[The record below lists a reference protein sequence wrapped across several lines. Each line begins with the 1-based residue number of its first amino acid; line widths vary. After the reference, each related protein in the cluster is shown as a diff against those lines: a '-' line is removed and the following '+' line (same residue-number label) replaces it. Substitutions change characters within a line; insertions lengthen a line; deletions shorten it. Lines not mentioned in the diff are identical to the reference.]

1 MSSDAFYEKF
11 VRPALFKMEP
21 EAAHDLVH
29 KLLASGGGL
38 FGMKPQCYQGNDLEI
53 ELFGHR
59 LSNPV
64 GLAAGFDKNAKLV
77 HVLGSLGFGYA
88 EIGSITARASQGNP
102 KPRLFRLPADQA
114 LINRL
119 GLNGEGADAVAK
131 RLTEKPASLPL
142 AINIAKTNDPKI
154 SGDAAVQDILHSFTA
169 IRDLEFVYVA
179 INASCP
185 NTAEGCIQEKQFL
198 STIFA
203 EIQKLNHNRLP
214 ILVKVSPDST
224 EQLLDDIAA
233 ISMQHGLSG
242 YVCGNTTISRD
253 KLRTDKETLSEIG
266 NGGLSG
272 PPLFPKALALTR
284 NLYKRKGPLQKIIAV
299 GGISSGKQAYQMI
312 LAGACAVE
320 LYTGLI
326 YKGPSLPKHICEEL
340 SRLLETDG
348 CTLSQAVGAEYRR
361 KSPIPD
367 AV

>member
-1 MSSDAFYEKF
+1 MSNDVFYEKF
-11 VRPALFKMEP
+11 VRPTLFKMDP

-29 KLLASGGGL
+29 KLLANGGVL
-38 FGMKPQCYQGNDLEI
+38 MGMKPQSYDGTDLRI
-53 ELFGHR
+53 DLFGSE
-59 LSNPV
+59 LNNPV
-64 GLAAGFDKNAKLV
+64 GLAAGFDKNGKLV
-77 HVLGSLGFGYA
+77 HVLSALGFGFA
-88 EIGSITARASQGNP
+88 EIGSITAKPSEGNP
-102 KPRLFRLPADQA
+102 KPRLFRLPADNA

-154 SGDAAVQDILHSFTA
+154 AGDAAVQDIVHSFKA
-169 IRDLEFVYVA
+169 IRNLEFTYVA

-203 EIQKLNHNRLP
+203 EIQKLNSNRLP

-224 EQLLDDIAA
+224 EQLLDDIAG
-233 ISMQHGLSG
+233 ISIQHGLSG
-242 YVCGNTTISRD
+242 YVCGNTTTTRD
-253 KLRTDKETLSEIG
+253 KLRTDKETLKEIG

-272 PPLFPKALALTR
+272 TPLFSKALALTR
-284 NLYKRKGPLQKIIAV
+284 NLYKRKGPLQKIIGV

-312 LAGACAVE
+312 LAGATAVE

-340 SRLLETDG
+340 SSLLETDG
-348 CTLSQAVGAEYRR
+348 CTLAEAVGAEYQR
-361 KSPIPD
+361 KSPMPD